1 MSADVERQ
9 WLRHGEHGGYFHC
22 PTDAVADYVD
32 LGWEPVDEGPV
43 EISPVVAEN
52 LAAQEAAR
60 AAAEAAQEP
69 KTTSKAT
76 KRTAPSS
83 EGSE

>member
-1 MSADVERQ
+1 MAADERQ
-9 WLRHGEHGGYFHC
+9 WLRHGEHGGHFHC
-22 PTDAVADYVD
+22 PAEAVADYVD
-32 LGWEPVDEGPV
+32 LGWESVDEGPV

-60 AAAEAAQEP
+60 LEAERAAAPQ
-69 KTTSKAT
+69 TTSKAT

>member
-1 MSADVERQ
+1 MAADERQ

-22 PTDAVADYVD
+22 PAEAVADYVD
-32 LGWEPVDEGPV
+32 LGWKAVDDGPV

-60 AAAEAAQEP
+60 VAAEAAAKEVP
-69 KTTSKAT
+69 SKAT

>member
-1 MSADVERQ
+1 MSAPDPRQ

-22 PTDAVADYVD
+22 PVDAVADYVD
-32 LGWEPVDEGPV
+32 LGWVRVDEGPV

-52 LAAQEAAR
+52 LAAQETARLDAER
-60 AAAEAAQEP
+60 AAAPQ
-69 KTTSKAT
+69 TSSKAT